1 MKHKGRELI
10 LYSSIIFIS
19 ILLDQIT
26 KLLAVRLLKPI
37 PTHAL
42 IEGVLHL
49 TYHENRG
56 AAFGMLANH
65 RWVFLTLSTVMIVG
79 LLIYLYLGKCEN
91 RLYGISVSMI
101 IGGGVG
107 NMIDRLAMGYVV
119 DFIDFRLINFAIFN
133 GADSFVC
140 VGAGLLALALIL
152 DIIKEG
158 RGTK

>member
-1 MKHKGRELI
+1 MKLKKKDLFI
-10 LYSSIIFIS
+10 YSAIIAIAV
-19 ILLDQIT
+19 LLDQIT
-26 KLLAVRLLKPI
+26 KLLAVSLLKPI
-37 PTHAL
+37 PTKAL

-56 AAFGMLANH
+56 AAFGMLADH
-65 RWVFLTLSTVMIVG
+65 RWVFLILSTVMIVG
-79 LLIYLYLGKCEN
+79 LSVYLYMGKCEN

-101 IGGGVG
+101 IGGGIG
-107 NMIDRLAMGYVV
+107 NMIDRLAVGYVV

-140 VGAGLLALALIL
+140 VGAGLLALALVL

-158 RGTK
+158 RRGK